1 MTLKEAYRQGR
12 DRLSD
17 AEIPE
22 ADLDAWYLLEQAAG
36 VSRARYYAD
45 PQREIPETDYRRYA
59 ADIER
64 RAGHVPLQHIT
75 GSQEFMGLNFR
86 VNEHVLI
93 PRQDTEILVE
103 EALRILR
110 RERLPEREGTGQE
123 STGQEGKLRIL
134 DLCTGSGC
142 ILLSVLY
149 WLSRGKDRDL
159 QVWGVGSDLSEK
171 ALETAVENAEA
182 LGIRADFVQS
192 DLFWD
197 LDGKFDMILS
207 NPPYI
212 RSGDIGGLQEEV
224 RDHDPRMAL
233 DGGEDGLDFYRRII
247 SQSGEYLEPGGY
259 LMLETGWD
267 QAEEVSALMRAAGY
281 DGIRV
286 KKDLAGLDRV
296 VYGVYSGR
304 VLSKE
309 KR

>member
-17 AEIPE
+17 AGIPE
-22 ADLDAWYLLEQAAG
+22 ADLDAWYLLEQVTG
-36 VSRARYYAD
+36 ISRARYYAD
-45 PQREIPETDYRRYA
+45 PEREIPETDHSRYA
-59 ADIER
+59 AYIER

-75 GSQEFMGLNFR
+75 GSQEFMGLKFR

-103 EALRILR
+103 EALKILR
-110 RERLPEREGTGQE
+110 EEGLPA
-123 STGQEGKLRIL
+123 QEGKLRVL

-149 WLSRGKDRDL
+149 WLSQDKDRAL
-159 QVWGVGSDLSEK
+159 EIQGIGSDLSEK
-171 ALETAVENAEA
+171 ALETAAENAAA
-182 LGIRADFVQS
+182 LGIRADFVRS
-192 DLFWD
+192 DLFQD
-197 LDGKFDMILS
+197 LGGKFGMILS

-212 RSGDIGGLQEEV
+212 RTGDIDGLQEEV
-224 RDHDPRMAL
+224 RLYDPRTAL
-233 DGGEDGLDFYRRII
+233 DGGEDGLCFYRKII
-247 SQSGEYLEPGGY
+247 RESREYLEPGGY
-259 LMLETGWD
+259 LMLEIGWD

-281 DGIRV
+281 VGIRV

-304 VLSKE
+304 VSSKE
-309 KR
+309 KSIEKEEEYV

>member
-17 AEIPE
+17 AGIPE
-22 ADLDAWYLLEQAAG
+22 ADLDAWYLLEQVTG
-36 VSRARYYAD
+36 ISRARYYVD
-45 PQREIPETDYRRYA
+45 PEREISETDHSRYA
-59 ADIER
+59 AYIER

-75 GSQEFMGLNFR
+75 GSQEFMGLKFR

-103 EALRILR
+103 EALKILR
-110 RERLPEREGTGQE
+110 EEGLPM
-123 STGQEGKLRIL
+123 QEGKLRVL

-149 WLSRGKDRDL
+149 WLSQDKNRDL
-159 QVWGVGSDLSEK
+159 EIQGIGSDLSEK
-171 ALETAVENAEA
+171 ALETAAENAAA
-182 LGIRADFVQS
+182 LGIRADFVRS
-192 DLFWD
+192 DLFQD
-197 LDGKFDMILS
+197 LGGKFGMILS

-212 RSGDIGGLQEEV
+212 RTGDIDGLQEEV
-224 RDHDPRMAL
+224 RLYDPRAAL
-233 DGGEDGLDFYRRII
+233 DGGEDGLYFYRKII
-247 SQSGEYLEPGGY
+247 RESREYLEPGGY
-259 LMLETGWD
+259 LMFEIGWD
-267 QAEEVSALMRAAGY
+267 QAEEVSALMRASGY
-281 DGIRV
+281 ARIRV

-309 KR
+309 KSIEKEEDYV

>member
-17 AEIPE
+17 AGIPE
-22 ADLDAWYLLEQAAG
+22 ADLDAWYLLEQVTG
-36 VSRARYYAD
+36 ISRARYYAD
-45 PQREIPETDYRRYA
+45 PEREIPETDHSRYA
-59 ADIER
+59 AYIER

-75 GSQEFMGLNFR
+75 GSQEFMGLKFR

-103 EALRILR
+103 EALKILR
-110 RERLPEREGTGQE
+110 EEGLPM
-123 STGQEGKLRIL
+123 QEGKLRVL

-149 WLSRGKDRDL
+149 WMSQDKNRDL
-159 QVWGVGSDLSEK
+159 EIRGIGSDLSEK
-171 ALETAVENAEA
+171 VLETAAENAAA
-182 LGIRADFVQS
+182 LGIRADFVRS
-192 DLFWD
+192 DLFQD
-197 LDGKFDMILS
+197 LGGKFGMILS

-212 RSGDIGGLQEEV
+212 RTGDIDGLQEEV
-224 RDHDPRMAL
+224 RLYDPRAAL
-233 DGGEDGLDFYRRII
+233 DGGEDGLYFYRKII
-247 SQSGEYLEPGGY
+247 RESREYLEPGGY
-259 LMLETGWD
+259 LMFEIGWD
-267 QAEEVSALMRAAGY
+267 QAEEVSALMRASGY
-281 DGIRV
+281 ARIRV

-309 KR
+309 KSIEKEEEYV